1 MMPAEARDRVKRA
14 RILAGAAALVGGLA
28 LYALAA
34 VELAGRVV
42 PDEWAA
48 QALFYAVA
56 GVLWVVPA
64 ARLTRWM
71 QAAPGPDAGRREGAT
86 SRTAGAG
93 IAAPRSG
100 RSP

>member
-1 MMPAEARDRVKRA
+1 VKRA
-14 RILAGAAALVGGLA
+14 RVLVGAAALVGGLA

-34 VELAGRVV
+34 VDLAGRVV
-42 PDEWAA
+42 PDHWAA

-56 GVLWVVPA
+56 GVLWVIPA
-64 ARLTRWM
+64 AWLTRWM
-71 QAAPGPDAGRREGAT
+71 QAAPWPGPERRDAT

-93 IAAPRSG
+93 IRAPRSG

>member
-1 MMPAEARDRVKRA
+1 MLVG
-14 RILAGAAALVGGLA
+14 AGALVGGLA

-42 PDEWAA
+42 PDGWAA

-56 GVLWVVPA
+56 GVLWVLPA

-71 QAAPGPDAGRREGAT
+71 QAAPEPEAT
-86 SRTAGAG
+86 SRSDAISKTAGAG
-93 IAAPRSG
+93 TGAPRSG

>member
-1 MMPAEARDRVKRA
+1 VRVKRA
-14 RILAGAAALVGGLA
+14 RMLVGAAALVGGLA

-71 QAAPGPDAGRREGAT
+71 QAAPEPDATTGPGAT

-93 IAAPRSG
+93 TGAPRSG

>member
-1 MMPAEARDRVKRA
+1 MLV
-14 RILAGAAALVGGLA
+14 GAAALVGGLA

-42 PDEWAA
+42 PDHWAA
-48 QALFYAVA
+48 QALFYAAA

-71 QAAPGPDAGRREGAT
+71 QAAPGPEAERRDAAT

-93 IAAPRSG
+93 TGAPRSG

>member
-1 MMPAEARDRVKRA
+1 MKRA

-42 PDEWAA
+42 PDHWAA

-71 QAAPGPDAGRREGAT
+71 QAAPAPEPERRGAAT
-86 SRTAGAG
+86 SRIAEAGTG
-93 IAAPRSG
+93 APRSG